1 MHIQT
6 LPKTVTEKQRSREA
20 GKTKPKR
27 IPSVSLLLCF
37 SASVFALCPPRA
49 SADDWKSNPLWHDGL
64 VEKAVYSASRIVY
77 NKPRPYT
84 ATFFTNKEQH
94 DKATLTKSDK
104 SRDTI
109 EVWKH
114 NQVEDIPTPNYTYHY
129 VTTSHLTVNNLRL
142 TRLDCSSQEFC
153 GTSFKQ
159 YLETLGKGLDYW
171 AFSYMPEAGRK
182 TDTIR
187 VTGGHPIAQDSLPL
201 YLRDYDFTNRPR
213 IMVAL
218 LPSQKSNRPTD
229 SQPVGAEIR
238 GAPDENN
245 LHRIDLLAANK
256 LIGTY
261 WFAKDR
267 LHVMVKYQGADGQTY
282 DLKELSRVNYW
293 TIKGE

>member
-1 MHIQT
+1 MRIHALI
-6 LPKTVTEKQRSREA
+6 KTITAKQRSKE
-20 GKTKPKR
+20 TKKNQ
-27 IPSVSLLLCF
+27 SKGTTFVSLLLCF
-37 SASVFALCPPRA
+37 FATLSVLCSPGA
-49 SADDWKSNPLWHDGL
+49 TADDWKTSPTWHDGL

-77 NKPRPYT
+77 DKPRPYT

-94 DKATLTKSDK
+94 DAKTLTKADK
-104 SRDTI
+104 STQTI

-129 VTTSHLTVNNLRL
+129 VTTAHLTVSDLRL

-159 YLETLGKGLDYW
+159 YLETFGKGLDYW

-182 TDTIR
+182 TDNVK
-187 VTGGHPIAQDSLPL
+187 VTGGYPVAQDSLPL
-201 YLRDYDFTNRPR
+201 YLRNYDFKNRP
-213 IMVAL
+213 ITKIAM
-218 LPSQKSNRPTD
+218 LPTQKSNRATG
-229 SQPVGAEIR
+229 SQVTFAELR
-238 GAPDENN
+238 GAPDEGE
-245 LHRIDLLAANK
+245 LHRVDLLVDNER
-256 LIGTY
+256 LGTY

-282 DLKELSRVNYW
+282 ELKELSRVNYW